1 MNKLNE
7 NIKNFRTFRNITQQD
22 LAEKLGKSKSV
33 ISNWERGENSP
44 NPEEVEAMCRLFKVT
59 PNEIYGWENNKE
71 YDQYQKELIEFEAR
85 IEILKGE
92 KIMLEKKIEDIDRKI
107 LEEQKILNDRRT
119 LDD

>member
-44 NPEEVEAMCRLFKVT
+44 NPEEVEVMCKLFNVT
-59 PNEIYGWENNKE
+59 PNEIYGWDINKDYE
-71 YDQYQKELIEFEAR
+71 KYQQELVAYEAKIEL
-85 IEILKGE
+85 LKGE
-92 KIMLEKKIEDIDRKI
+92 RIMLEKKIEDIDRKI
-107 LEEQKILNDRRT
+107 LEETKILNDRRT
-119 LDD
+119 LED